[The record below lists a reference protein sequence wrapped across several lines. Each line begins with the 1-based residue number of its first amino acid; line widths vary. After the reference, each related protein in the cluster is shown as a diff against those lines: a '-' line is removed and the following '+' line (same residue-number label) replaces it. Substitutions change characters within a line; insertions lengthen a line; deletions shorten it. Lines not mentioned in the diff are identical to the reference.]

1 MTRRPTTATTMK
13 ATIFGLHTLTIFSF
27 SMVLLISGCDN
38 STDTEGVD
46 TRTDAEGVIHVH
58 PGDSIQEALDAAAES
73 PSHRIVRVHAGTYRP
88 QAISQA
94 AIRFNSRHDGIVLEA
109 EGEVILTAAN
119 PDIADRSAASYPAI
133 VNHVVFFGDG
143 ISRKT
148 VLRGFKITGANNFV
162 TESKEHSIEPD
173 SKLPQLK
180 KGLFFYADGGYEP
193 RT

>member
-1 MTRRPTTATTMK
+1 MK

-94 AIRFNSRHDGIVLEA
+94 AIRFNSRHDGIVL
-109 EGEVILTAAN
+109 GMNRGHRLHI
-119 PDIADRSAASYPAI
+119 DR
-133 VNHVVFFGDG
+133 
-143 ISRKT
+143 
-148 VLRGFKITGANNFV
+148 
-162 TESKEHSIEPD
+162 
-173 SKLPQLK
+173 
-180 KGLFFYADGGYEP
+180 
-193 RT
+193 